1 MGHLEAILGHLGSF
15 WGPIRP
21 EKGTRG
27 RPEAEQK
34 GAGGPVLVPYGESQ
48 VKQVC
53 SWGCPGRAGRTW
65 GKTGAGPTAP
75 VLVPAVGL
83 LYLGQFTAILNQ
95 NVVMLGSFLGSFFGH
110 FWSDGHFLVTF
121 WSLFGSLL
129 GAILG
134 LMALV

>member
-1 MGHLEAILGHLGSF
+1 MGHLGSF

-65 GKTGAGPTAP
+65 GKTGAVPTAP

-83 LYLGQFTAILNQ
+83 LYLRQFTAILNQ
-95 NVVMLGSFLGSFFGH
+95 NVVMLGSFF
-110 FWSDGHFLVTF
+110 GHFLVIFGLMATF
-121 WSLFGSLL
+121 WSLFGHFLDHFWVPFW
-129 GAILG
+129 G
-134 LMALV
+134 

>member
-1 MGHLEAILGHLGSF
+1 MGHLGSF

-65 GKTGAGPTAP
+65 GKTGAVPTAL

-95 NVVMLGSFLGSFFGH
+95 NVVMLGSFF
-110 FWSDGHFLVTF
+110 GHFLVIF
-121 WSLFGSLL
+121 GFIFPLFGH
-129 GAILG
+129 
-134 LMALV
+134 

>member
-1 MGHLEAILGHLGSF
+1 MGHLGSF

-21 EKGTRG
+21 EKGARG

-95 NVVMLGSFLGSFFGH
+95 NVVMLGSFF
-110 FWSDGHFLVTF
+110 GHFLVIF
-121 WSLFGSLL
+121 GFIFPLFGH
-129 GAILG
+129 
-134 LMALV
+134 